1 MKIGNMLADTHI
13 PKLKYVSDLA
23 KTNFQEWSSSFTQS
37 HQVPQAQDYP
47 LFRFFSILKFGTFL
61 ENAFW
66 SFLTT
71 QMNNDKQKETLSLK
85 NILLKRL
92 LPFVC
97 SNMAISILTFPKSL
111 AKLYFTVQENLENAY
126 MRLRENTYT
135 FCAKMAD
142 AANFWLVLLLHVAAY
157 KYFEMK
163 KHKFFKLK
171 RTIGDKNHFFSII
184 FSSAYALLLRTN

>member
-1 MKIGNMLADTHI
+1 MKIGNMLVDTQI

-23 KTNFQEWSSSFTQS
+23 KTNFQEWSSSFAQS

-47 LFRFFSILKFGTFL
+47 LFRFFSILNFGTFL
-61 ENAFW
+61 ENFW

-92 LPFVC
+92 LPCVC

-111 AKLYFTVQENLENAY
+111 AKLLFHSARKLGKCLHATPREHVYLLWKNGRCCKLLVGVIAACCSLQVFWNEENIN
-126 MRLRENTYT
+126 
-135 FCAKMAD
+135 
-142 AANFWLVLLLHVAAY
+142 
-157 KYFEMK
+157 
-163 KHKFFKLK
+163 
-171 RTIGDKNHFFSII
+171 
-184 FSSAYALLLRTN
+184 SSNWKGP